1 MIVICLCRCKR
12 GCGGNGRLIL
22 EKWIDRMDLDV
33 CCVFVR

>member
-12 GCGGNGRLIL
+12 GCGGSLIL

-33 CCVFVR
+33 